1 MNIRDLAKE
10 ANVTP
15 ATVSKVLN
23 RRDVSVSAE
32 TRERIL
38 RLAKEHN
45 YVPTSPRSA
54 RQPTRLLGVLL
65 CSGLSSGLLL
75 QGVIDAAREEGYSP
89 LVCTYGDA
97 QEEQK
102 MLRMLESHHVDGVVW
117 EHGAQGD
124 TAWRQY
130 RGLRRLP
137 IWLRSR

>member
-10 ANVTP
+10 ANVSP

-75 QGVIDAAREEGYSP
+75 QGMIDAAREEGYSP

-97 QEEQK
+97 QELSLIHISEPT
-102 MLRMLESHHVDGVVW
+102 RP
-117 EHGAQGD
+117 
-124 TAWRQY
+124 Y
-130 RGLRRLP
+130 
-137 IWLRSR
+137 